1 MNSSPFLISNKGGG
15 VGKVFYHFYLSPPAT
30 GDGCRQRLV
39 RFVLL
44 NPPVNNQMSKATA
57 WRLKI
62 YFFGEWL
69 NEVFRIERG
78 SKCNNVLSLTWPW
91 SYKFIACKL
100 LCSCLLQ
107 FVAALRLGLFLGG
120 YLTILLLLLL
130 LKDFPRKL
138 LLKKNWFYFTNFPIQ
153 IYLKKFDDIP
163 IGKIVQLNER
173 INKSI
178 CECN

>member
-30 GDGCRQRLV
+30 GDGCRQRKV

-62 YFFGEWL
+62 YSFGEWL

-107 FVAALRLGLFLGG
+107 STFRGCVTFRFISWRVSYHSAFALVTERFSKKVIVKKKLVLF
-120 YLTILLLLLL
+120 Y
-130 LKDFPRKL
+130 KFPHPNL
-138 LLKKNWFYFTNFPIQ
+138 FKK
-153 IYLKKFDDIP
+153 
-163 IGKIVQLNER
+163 V
-173 INKSI
+173 
-178 CECN
+178 